1 MGLVSHPFNST
12 VPRVVISMH
21 RARLLRPLTAALC
34 VSVVL
39 LASHTPTST
48 DSPPLTPRSKRAV
61 ERTTQGCWHLIQI
74 PKSMLHHLERA
85 IFRPENPP

>member
-12 VPRVVISMH
+12 VPSVVIFMH

-39 LASHTPTST
+39 LATHTPRST
-48 DSPPLTPRSKRAV
+48 DSSAPHSTL
-61 ERTTQGCWHLIQI
+61 
-74 PKSMLHHLERA
+74 PKPSTARMVDGRVCQSA
-85 IFRPENPP
+85 FCCGMMS

>member
-48 DSPPLTPRSKRAV
+48 DSPAPHATL
-61 ERTTQGCWHLIQI
+61 
-74 PKSMLHHLERA
+74 PKPGTARMVDGRVWESAFCSGMM
-85 IFRPENPP
+85 P